1 MTENDRHRLQ
11 VITCALFTLV
21 TLPIKT
27 LGDTDSC
34 PTVCECSEW
43 KTYTISCFD
52 IDVIPTFPTSTETIW
67 LLETRLTSVPGDVFS
82 NLVNISR
89 IYISVDVTLAGL
101 ERHSFYNLKKITH
114 IEIRNAKSLSYIDP
128 EAFKNLPNLKYLGI
142 FNTGL
147 TLFPDLTNIHSDD
160 MNFILEIADH
170 PYISEVP
177 ANSFRGITNQVLTVM
192 LYSNGFTDIQHHAF
206 NGTKL
211 DAVYLHR
218 NKHLTKMDERTF
230 AGTVSGPMLLDVS
243 LTGVSS
249 LPTAG
254 LESLRELM
262 ARNAWN
268 LKKLPPIKTFKHLVT
283 ADLTYPSLCCG
294 FKNLKKKRGYLEYII
309 CNLTAFYD
317 QHQKRSVGPL
327 RVPSLQIDPASDTAA
342 DRHQKRSVG
351 PLTVP
356 SLQEDPMGDAAD
368 QQPSEVGFRDGVSRD
383 TQGDPRRDFQSSLHY
398 HAYFG
403 GQPDDD
409 VGFGETLKNPQEDT
423 SQDFDSRYDYVVC
436 EEGEE
441 VTCAPAPDEFN
452 PCEDIMGFSFL
463 RVSVWF
469 VSLLAVVGNMVA
481 LLVLLTS
488 HYKLSV
494 SRFLMCHLAFADLCM
509 GIYLLLIASVDLHTR
524 AEYYNHAIDWQTGPG
539 CGLAG
544 FFTVFASELSVYTL
558 TVITLERWYA
568 ITFAMRLDR
577 KLRLPHAAAVM
588 LAGWLF
594 CLLLAMLPL
603 VGVSSYQKVSI
614 CLPMDTQSTVA
625 QVYIVSVLI
634 LNILAFLVICACYI
648 KIYCTVH
655 NPHYRSG
662 SKDTNIAKRMAVL
675 IFTDFLCMAPIS
687 FYAMSAVLD
696 RPLITVSNSK
706 ILLVL
711 FYPLNSCANPFLY
724 AIFTKAFRG
733 DVFILLSKVGLC
745 QRRAQLFRGQTVSS
759 KGSSGVY
766 HQGRRGKKRDQN
778 EKGTGGPEEVPIH
791 LQDRSG
797 SGQTYLQPTSQQP
810 SPENRSLDT

>member
-1 MTENDRHRLQ
+1 
-11 VITCALFTLV
+11 
-21 TLPIKT
+21 
-27 LGDTDSC
+27 
-34 PTVCECSEW
+34 
-43 KTYTISCFD
+43 
-52 IDVIPTFPTSTETIW
+52 W

-89 IYISVDVTLAGL
+89 
-101 ERHSFYNLKKITH
+101 

-147 TLFPDLTNIHSDD
+147 TIFPNLTNIHSDD

-211 DAVYLHR
+211 DAV
-218 NKHLTKMDERTF
+218 
-230 AGTVSGPMLLDVS
+230 DVS

-262 ARNAWN
+262 ARSAWN
-268 LKKLPPIKTFKHLVT
+268 LKKLPPIKTFKHLIT
-283 ADLTYPSLCCG
+283 ADLTYPSHCCG
-294 FKNLKKKRGYLEYII
+294 FKNLKKKRG
-309 CNLTAFYD
+309 
-317 QHQKRSVGPL
+317 
-327 RVPSLQIDPASDTAA
+327 VPSLQVGPASDAAA
-342 DRHQKRSVG
+342 DQHQKRSVG

-356 SLQEDPMGDAAD
+356 SLQGDPMGDAAD
-368 QQPSEVGFRDGVSRD
+368 QQPIEGGFRDEVFRD
-383 TQGDPRRDFQSSLHY
+383 TQGDPRRDFHSSLHY

-558 TVITLERWYA
+558 TVITLERWHA

-594 CLLLAMLPL
+594 CLLLAVLPL

-648 KIYCTVH
+648 KIYCAVH
-655 NPHYRSG
+655 NPHYPSG

-759 KGSSGVY
+759 KGSSGVC
-766 HQGRRGKKRDQN
+766 HQGRRGKKRDKN

-791 LQDRSG
+791 LQERSG
-797 SGQTYLQPTSQQP
+797 SGQTYLQPTFQQP
-810 SPENRSLDT
+810 SLEESRSLDT